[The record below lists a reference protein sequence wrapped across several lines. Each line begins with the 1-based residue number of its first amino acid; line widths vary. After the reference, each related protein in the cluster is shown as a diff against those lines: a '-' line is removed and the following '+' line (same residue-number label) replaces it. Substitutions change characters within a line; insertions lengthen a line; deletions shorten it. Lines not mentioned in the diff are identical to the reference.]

1 MGFLNKLFGKGTK
14 TGKGTEA
21 EQGAKVKQG
30 AKVDQVTRAENG
42 AKVEQVTFTKKP
54 DDSLPYRIEQKLI
67 ERFGG
72 IAFDKQYDFATVI
85 GNNKWNIDMTKEEIS
100 FGANLDFP
108 MQVLGTSTSRWS
120 SSGTVSLPAVNFPI
134 WNEP

>member
-14 TGKGTEA
+14 TGQGTETEA
-21 EQGAKVKQG
+21 KVEQVITGAKS
-30 AKVDQVTRAENG
+30 G
-42 AKVEQVTFTKKP
+42 AKVEQVTSTKEP
-54 DDSLPYRIEQKLI
+54 EDSSACCTEQQLI

-85 GNNKWNIDMTKEEIS
+85 GNNNWNIDMTKEEIS

-108 MQVLGTSTSRWS
+108 MQVLGTSTSR
-120 SSGTVSLPAVNFPI
+120 
-134 WNEP
+134 

>member
-14 TGKGTEA
+14 T

-54 DDSLPYRIEQKLI
+54 DDSLPYRTEQELI
-67 ERFGG
+67 
-72 IAFDKQYDFATVI
+72 
-85 GNNKWNIDMTKEEIS
+85 
-100 FGANLDFP
+100 
-108 MQVLGTSTSRWS
+108 
-120 SSGTVSLPAVNFPI
+120 
-134 WNEP
+134 